1 MSQAFTGGKTGSNGG
16 SMAQMQ
22 IQKVGTVN
30 YNSAGKSAGSKSPSQ
45 HLNHNFNAT
54 GQNFPNAGFAPMNTQ
69 LQVSGAGQIGQ
80 LPTDHQ
86 SQQFYGQSL
95 QQTQSLGDSTGQFKS
110 PLNGSRLLNLTL
122 DEQLDINQLKGALMQ
137 LNQQVIL

>member
-1 MSQAFTGGKTGSNGG
+1 MSQAFSGGKTSGDGG
-16 SMAQMQ
+16 GMAQMQ

-30 YNSAGKSAGSKSPSQ
+30 YNQPNSRAGSKSPSQ

-54 GQNFPNAGFAPMNTQ
+54 AQNFPNGGFAPMNTQ
-69 LQVSGAGQIGQ
+69 LGQ
-80 LPTDHQ
+80 LPTDHH
-86 SQQFYGQSL
+86 SQQFYQQSL

-122 DEQLDINQLKGALMQ
+122 DEQLDINQLKSSLMQ

>member
-1 MSQAFTGGKTGSNGG
+1 MSQAFTGGKTSSNGG
-16 SMAQMQ
+16 GIAHTQ

-30 YNSAGKSAGSKSPSQ
+30 YNQANSRAGSKSPSQ
-45 HLNHNFNAT
+45 QLNHNFNAT
-54 GQNFPNAGFAPMNTQ
+54 GQGFPNGGFAPMNTQ
-69 LQVSGAGQIGQ
+69 LQVSGGGAIGQ
-80 LPTDHQ
+80 LPGDHQ
-86 SQQFYGQSL
+86 SQQFYQASL

-122 DEQLDINQLKGALMQ
+122 DEQLDINQLKASLMQ